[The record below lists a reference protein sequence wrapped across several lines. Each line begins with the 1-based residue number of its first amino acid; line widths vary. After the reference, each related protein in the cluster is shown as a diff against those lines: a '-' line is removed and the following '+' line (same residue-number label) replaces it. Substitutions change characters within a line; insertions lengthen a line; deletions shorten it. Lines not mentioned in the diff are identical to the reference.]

1 MSDVGSFWKC
11 SWLVQFESCYDGD
24 KLMTLQPGQLQA
36 GQCQGERA
44 RLIPVLSKSL
54 RSWSSNLL
62 SISVADHFVSD
73 ENSPVILIILKN
85 NGIPFVG
92 SLHPVK
98 RARSDCYLSSFLLQK
113 FHETWV
119 FFASI
124 MDRSHMSEGK
134 QGKVEAQITAPLF
147 MGIWYMNLSLET
159 SREFLMLLT
168 CVSALIIVEETSH
181 NEPQRPYCRKLE
193 VGEISFTR
201 NVWYRMIHQE
211 YHQGCTEFLYRP
223 LVRNIFASQK
233 LKVYIDVK
241 PPAKPKYLV
250 QNALLWVVPLQFLQ
264 FF

>member
-1 MSDVGSFWKC
+1 MKTRLWFW
-11 SWLVQFESCYDGD
+11 
-24 KLMTLQPGQLQA
+24 
-36 GQCQGERA
+36 
-44 RLIPVLSKSL
+44 
-54 RSWSSNLL
+54 
-62 SISVADHFVSD
+62 
-73 ENSPVILIILKN
+73 
-85 NGIPFVG
+85 
-92 SLHPVK
+92 
-98 RARSDCYLSSFLLQK
+98 LSSKTMEYLLLALCTPLN
-113 FHETWV
+113 EPEVIATWV
-119 FFASI
+119 HFCCKSSMKPEFF
-124 MDRSHMSEGK
+124 SHQSWTGRTWVKVNREN
-134 QGKVEAQITAPLF
+134 VEAQITAPLF